1 METLV
6 PGQPLTTKEPTV
18 ATDAKLP
25 VGTYSVSLIVQ
36 SARGKSLPATLLIK
50 VIKE

>member
-1 METLV
+1 METLKLDA
-6 PGQPLTTKEPTV
+6 PLTVKEPTV
-18 ATDAKLP
+18 LVDAKLP